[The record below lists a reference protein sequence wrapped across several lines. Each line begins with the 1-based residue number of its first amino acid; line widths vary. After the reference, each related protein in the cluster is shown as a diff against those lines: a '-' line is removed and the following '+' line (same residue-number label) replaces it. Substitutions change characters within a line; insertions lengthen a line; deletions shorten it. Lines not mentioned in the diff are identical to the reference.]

1 MDEQNKSFTS
11 IFELSMA
18 REERHSK
25 RILNVL
31 VLVLVLWFCTI
42 AGFIWYITLP
52 VEETSTE
59 YTQEMED
66 VDGSDISQHIGDT
79 HGESKADSQK
89 DL

>member
-25 RILNVL
+25 RLMNTL

-52 VEETSTE
+52 VEENIE
-59 YTQEMED
+59 TQTID
-66 VDGSDISQHIGDT
+66 DIQHPGDI
-79 HGESKADSQK
+79 HQIMGDNNNG
-89 DL
+89 